1 VASRAIP
8 AAALAVLLAA
18 VPSAARAPQEADPP
32 KGAPVAQPPSK
43 DAPRPA
49 NRLAKESSPYLLQHA
64 HNPVDWYPWGDEAF
78 AKAKREDRPVFLS
91 IGYST
96 CHWCHVMER
105 ESFENAEI
113 AAYLNANFVAI
124 KVDREERPD
133 VDAVYM
139 TAIQATGQGGGWPLS
154 AFLDA
159 DRKPFFLGTY
169 FPPED
174 RYGRPGFPTVLRKVK
189 EAWTSKRDDVKK
201 AGAELSEFVGR
212 AFAPPP
218 RAALSEATLTLAVRQ
233 FQARHDAIRGGFGD
247 APKFPRGHSL
257 TALLSISTRKGQGA
271 AREMALGTLRAMARG
286 GMYDH
291 VGGGFHRYSTDG
303 AWLVPHF
310 EKMLYDQALLA
321 EAYVA
326 AWQATGQEGFARTAR
341 ETLDYVL
348 RDLAHADG
356 GLFCAEDADSEGV
369 EGKFYLWTTAELK
382 AALGA
387 GEAAAAAKV
396 FGARDSGNF
405 LAEAEEAPPGAN
417 ILHLPEPREAA
428 ARALGIEPAA
438 LDARIEGW
446 RPVLLATRSKRV
458 RPHRDDKVL
467 AAWNGLAISALARA
481 GRALGEPRYL
491 AAAGRAADFLLGPM
505 RAPDGRLRRTW
516 RENRPGGPGFL
527 DDHAFVARG
536 LLDLYEATGDLRRLE
551 QAVDL
556 ARTAVRLFSEEGQGA
571 LFDAAKDAPDLLART
586 REGEDWAVP
595 SGNSAAAALLLRL
608 ERLGACPDLDGRGR
622 AILDAYSGSLA
633 STPIGSPALLAALDF
648 DLGPTREVLLAG
660 DPGSE
665 GFRALDREISRR
677 LLPRTVTARKPVGP
691 DGERVA
697 KLLPWS
703 AACAPVDGKAAA
715 YICEGGTCRA
725 KPITDP
731 AELGKVL
738 DD

>member
-1 VASRAIP
+1 
-8 AAALAVLLAA
+8 
-18 VPSAARAPQEADPP
+18 
-32 KGAPVAQPPSK
+32 VAQPPSK

-78 AKAKREDRPVFLS
+78 AVAKRSDRPVFLS

-105 ESFENAEI
+105 ESFENEEI
-113 AAYLNANFVAI
+113 AAFLNANFVPV

-133 VDAVYM
+133 VDAIYM

-159 DRKPFFLGTY
+159 DRRPFFLGTY

-174 RYGRPGFPTVLRKVK
+174 RYGRPGFLTVLRKVK
-189 EAWTSKRDDVKK
+189 EAWTKKREDVKK
-201 AGAELSEFVGR
+201 AGGELAEFVGR

-218 RAALSEATLTLAVRQ
+218 EATLSEETLRRGLEQ
-233 FQARHDAIRGGFGD
+233 FKARYDATRGGFGD

-257 TALLSISTRKGQGA
+257 SFLLAISDRPGMA
-271 AREMALGTLRAMARG
+271 AGREMALGSLRAMARG

-321 EAYVA
+321 EACVA

-348 RDLAHADG
+348 RDLAHPDG

-369 EGKFYLWTTAELK
+369 EGKFYFWTLADLR
-382 AALGA
+382 AALGE

-396 FGARDSGNF
+396 FGVRESGNF
-405 LAEAEEAPPGAN
+405 LSEAEDAPHGAN
-417 ILHLPEPREAA
+417 ILHLPEPRESL
-428 ARALGIEPAA
+428 ARTLGIEPAA
-438 LDARIEGW
+438 LDARIDAW
-446 RPVLLATRSKRV
+446 RPALLAFRSKRV

-516 RENRPGGPGFL
+516 RESRAGGPGFL

-536 LLDLYEATGDLRRLE
+536 LLELYEATGELRRLE

-571 LFDAAKDAPDLLART
+571 LFDAGKDAPDLLART

-595 SGNSAAAALLLRL
+595 SGNSVAAALLLRL
-608 ERLGACPDLDGRGR
+608 ERLAACPDLDGRGR
-622 AILDAYSGSLA
+622 AILQAYSGSLDA
-633 STPIGSPALLAALDF
+633 TPIGSPALLVALDF

-660 DPGSE
+660 DPASE
-665 GFRALDREISRR
+665 GFRDLEREISRR
-677 LLPRTVTARKPVGP
+677 FLPRTVVARKPTGAE
-691 DGERVA
+691 GERVA
-697 KLLPWS
+697 KLLPWT
-703 AACAPVDGKAAA
+703 APCGPVDGKAAV
-715 YICEGGTCRA
+715 YLCEGGVCRA
-725 KPITDP
+725 KPITSVE
-731 AELGKVL
+731 ELRKVL
-738 DD
+738 AK